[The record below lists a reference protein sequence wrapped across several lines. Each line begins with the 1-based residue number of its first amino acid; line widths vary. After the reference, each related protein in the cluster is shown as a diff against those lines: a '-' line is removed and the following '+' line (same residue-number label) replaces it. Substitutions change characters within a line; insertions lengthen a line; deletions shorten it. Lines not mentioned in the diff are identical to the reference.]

1 MIRSKH
7 FPPGGYFI
15 NSHSLF
21 SWLCIDLLE
30 RFSYDLDM
38 KTREQNRNNKRTE
51 IERFDWF
58 IERIQTSVAFRW
70 LSERWGEKTSCP
82 KNFLEINRYF
92 TLTSYLNTIGQSNNA
107 LSILGFFFGG
117 KTESMFWSF
126 HPLADK
132 SNNEHFT
139 KTSFQGHTKIARID
153 VCHSWDLQAG

>member
-58 IERIQTSVAFRW
+58 IERIQTRAAFGW

-107 LSILGFFFGG
+107 LSILGFFLAG
-117 KTESMFWSF
+117 KQSPCFDLFIHWLINQITNTLPKPVFKVIR
-126 HPLADK
+126 K
-132 SNNEHFT
+132 SLE
-139 KTSFQGHTKIARID
+139 
-153 VCHSWDLQAG
+153 